1 VNTGLNGKV
10 LEINSARIYHEVR
23 GSGPSVIFIAGATGD
38 CGHFQRVAQL
48 LSDEFTVVT
57 YDRRANSRS
66 THPDGWESTSTEE
79 QSDDAAGLIE
89 ALGIA
94 PVAIF
99 GTSVGAIIGLD
110 LVIRHPELV
119 RGAILHE
126 PPMTAGMSNPEEVMG
141 AIQQVVEGGMQR
153 DGSRGGCETF
163 FRFVAGDEAFENLDP
178 HLRERMLGN
187 GETFLGTEMGAF
199 EPYQPDEA
207 ALAAVEVPVRV
218 MVGPESAP
226 FFAETAR
233 WLADRMNIE
242 LERLPGGHTPYFDRP
257 DEMAETIRPLLRM
270 ELSRQPV

>member
-1 VNTGLNGKV
+1 VNTEPNGRI
-10 LEINSARIYHEVR
+10 LEVNGVRIYHEVR
-23 GSGPSVIFIAGATGD
+23 GSGPSVLFIAGATGD
-38 CGHFQRVAQL
+38 CGHFQQAAEL

-66 THPDGWESTSTEE
+66 PRPDGWESTSTEE
-79 QSDDAAGLIE
+79 QSEDAAGLIE

-94 PVAIF
+94 PAVIF
-99 GTSVGAIIGLD
+99 GSSVGAIIGLD
-110 LVIRHPELV
+110 LLIRYPELV

-126 PPMTAGMSNPEEVMG
+126 PPMIAGMSNPEEVMG

-153 DGSRGGCETF
+153 GGSRGGCETF
-163 FRFVAGDEAFENLDP
+163 FRFVASDEAFENLDP

-207 ALAAVEVPVRV
+207 ALTAIEVPVRV

-233 WLADRMNIE
+233 WLADRMNVE

-257 DEMAETIRPLLRM
+257 EEMANTIRPLLK
-270 ELSRQPV
+270 ELSGEPL

>member
-1 VNTGLNGKV
+1 VNTEPNGRI
-10 LEINSARIYHEVR
+10 LEVNGVRIYHEVR
-23 GSGPSVIFIAGATGD
+23 GSGPSVLFIAGATGD
-38 CGHFQRVAQL
+38 CGHFQQAAEL

-66 THPDGWESTSTEE
+66 PRPDGWESTSTEE
-79 QSDDAAGLIE
+79 QSEDAAGLIE

-94 PVAIF
+94 PAVIF
-99 GTSVGAIIGLD
+99 GSSVGAIIGLD
-110 LVIRHPELV
+110 LLIRYPELV

-126 PPMTAGMSNPEEVMG
+126 PPMIAGMSNPEEVMG

-153 DGSRGGCETF
+153 GGSRGGCETF
-163 FRFVAGDEAFENLDP
+163 FRFVASDEAFENLDP

-207 ALAAVEVPVRV
+207 ALTAIEVPVRV

-226 FFAETAR
+226 FFAETAQ
-233 WLADRMNIE
+233 WLADRMNVE

-257 DEMAETIRPLLRM
+257 EEMANTIRPLLK
-270 ELSRQPV
+270 ELSGEPV

>member
-1 VNTGLNGKV
+1 MDTASTGNLLEVNGTK
-10 LEINSARIYHEVR
+10 IYHEVR
-23 GSGPSVIFIAGATGD
+23 GSGPSVLFIAGATGD
-38 CGHFQRVAQL
+38 GGHFQRVAEL

-66 THPDGWESTSTEE
+66 PRPDGWEGTSTEE
-79 QSDDAAGLIE
+79 QSEDAAMLIE
-89 ALGIA
+89 DLDLA
-94 PVAIF
+94 PIAIF
-99 GTSVGAIIGLD
+99 GNSVGAIIGLD

-119 RGAILHE
+119 RGALLHE

-141 AIQQVVEGGMQR
+141 AIQQVVEGGMQKG
-153 DGSRGGCETF
+153 GSRGGCETF

-178 HLRERMLGN
+178 HLRERMLVN

-207 ALAAVEVPVRV
+207 ALTAVEVPVRV
-218 MVGPESAP
+218 MVGTESAP

-233 WLADRMNIE
+233 WLADRMNVE
-242 LERLPGGHTPYFDRP
+242 LEKLPGGHTPYFDRP
-257 DEMAETIRPLLRM
+257 QEIAEMLRSLLR

>member
-10 LEINSARIYHEVR
+10 LEINGARIYHEVR

-99 GTSVGAIIGLD
+99 GTSAGAIIGLD
-110 LVIRHPELV
+110 LLIRHPELV

-126 PPMTAGMSNPEEVMG
+126 PPMIAGMSNPEEVMG
-141 AIQQVVEGGMQR
+141 AIRQVVEAGMQR

>member
-1 VNTGLNGKV
+1 MNTELSGGV
-10 LEINSARIYHEVR
+10 LEINGARIYHEVR
-23 GSGPSVIFIAGATGD
+23 GSGPSVFFIAGATGD

-94 PVAIF
+94 PAAIF
-99 GTSVGAIIGLD
+99 GTSAGAIIGLD
-110 LVIRHPELV
+110 LLIRYPELV

-126 PPMTAGMSNPEEVMG
+126 PPMIAGMANPEEVMG
-141 AIQQVVEGGMQR
+141 AIRQVVEAGMQR

-187 GETFLGTEMGAF
+187 GEVFLSTEMGAF

-207 ALAAVEVPVRV
+207 ALTAVEVPVRI

-233 WLADRMNIE
+233 WLADRMNAR

-257 DEMAETIRPLLRM
+257 DEMAETIRPLLRT